1 MGRCPCYD
9 SNDSIDARSW
19 RTNCCNGVW
28 LGSNHATQSLSIRFA
43 SFLFKKTKL
52 SKALS
57 KWAVEALAEA
67 LRLELYQN
75 NIKVSILEPG
85 NYLGGTQILNEE
97 RVRQLT
103 DK

>member
-1 MGRCPCYD
+1 MVFF
-9 SNDSIDARSW
+9 I
-19 RTNCCNGVW
+19 
-28 LGSNHATQSLSIRFA
+28 
-43 SFLFKKTKL
+43 FLYKTYF
-52 SKALS
+52 SEALS

>member
-1 MGRCPCYD
+1 M
-9 SNDSIDARSW
+9 SW
-19 RTNCCNGVW
+19 LLDWVELCNQADHHTVRMRT
-28 LGSNHATQSLSIRFA
+28 
-43 SFLFKKTKL
+43 FLNKNL
-52 SKALS
+52 ILALS

-67 LRLELYQN
+67 LRLELYGN

-103 DK
+103 DKY

>member
-1 MGRCPCYD
+1 MED
-9 SNDSIDARSW
+9 ESSSW
-19 RTNCCNGVW
+19 RLAWVESCNLVA
-28 LGSNHATQSLSIRFA
+28 LHTVCLIYVY
-43 SFLFKKTKL
+43 KTKL
-52 SKALS
+52 SEALS